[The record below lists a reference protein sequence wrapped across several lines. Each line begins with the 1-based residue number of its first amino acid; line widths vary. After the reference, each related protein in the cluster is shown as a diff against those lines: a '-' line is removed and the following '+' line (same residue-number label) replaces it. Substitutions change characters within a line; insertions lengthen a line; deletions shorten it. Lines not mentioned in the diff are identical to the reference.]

1 MHAICMRQR
10 LLLARHLFYL
20 QSPMLH
26 PPLPLPRWPARFKP
40 GVLLSQGRFAWWY
53 CLLGLFVLALGVV
66 GASFVQYVW
75 QTWAGKGSLWQH
87 AGVLLHGPVFIGTAL
102 LTPLLAS
109 GKRAKAQ
116 DYPASTTLPG
126 WQIGVVIGMTVAIQ
140 IVVAAFEALVPNARQ
155 ASEQVSRSLGL
166 GQAIWV
172 DVIMVLAIAVLAPV
186 GEEWLFRGLFFRSLR
201 DGLARWLPLSFA
213 SSVGIVVSSSLFAV
227 VHVGEGQITQ
237 WPALFIMGVLLAL
250 TYEWTGSLLAPMM
263 VHALNNT
270 LALLVAITLPNVHF
284 ASQWMVLFTLCTP
297 LMVLTLAMSL
307 LRMLPRSVP
316 CAAVAADTAASASFT
331 APQPEQAMP
340 CAAPVAPAAA
350 QSADPAH
357 PPDPSR

>member
-1 MHAICMRQR
+1 MRQR

-40 GVLLSQGRFAWWY
+40 GVLLPQGRFAWWY
-53 CLLGLFVLALGVV
+53 CLLGLFVLALGVA

-75 QTWAGKGSLWQH
+75 QTWAGKGSFWQH

-116 DYPASTTLPG
+116 DYPASTALPG
-126 WQIGVVIGMTVAIQ
+126 WQIGVVLGMTVAIQ

-172 DVIMVLAIAVLAPV
+172 DTIMVLAIAVLAPV

-201 DGLARWLPLSFA
+201 DGLARWLPLSVA
-213 SSVGIVVSSSLFAV
+213 SGMGIAVSSALFAV

-237 WPALFIMGVLLAL
+237 WSALFIMGVLLAL

-270 LALLVAITLPNVHF
+270 LALLVAITLPHVHF
-284 ASQWMVLFTLCTP
+284 ASQWMMLFTLCTP
-297 LMVLTLAMSL
+297 LMVLALAIPL
-307 LRMLPRSVP
+307 LRMFPRSAP
-316 CAAVAADTAASASFT
+316 CAAAAAAAVTDTAASASFA
-331 APQPEQAMP
+331 APQLEQAMP